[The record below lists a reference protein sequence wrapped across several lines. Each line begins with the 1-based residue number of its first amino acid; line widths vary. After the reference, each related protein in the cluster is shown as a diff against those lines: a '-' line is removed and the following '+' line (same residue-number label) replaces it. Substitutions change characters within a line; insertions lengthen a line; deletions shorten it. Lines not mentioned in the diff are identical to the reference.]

1 MTNDVIFIFHVH
13 HIMMFLPQENA
24 EVECVHVA
32 AINPGALF
40 GLITFSHKIGL
51 YDVQGPIPVVK
62 YVSIPPDMDG
72 KLPVDLDMAMP
83 LPAFLAPVCSFFC
96 LLPTLLAFHFI
107 LIACIIYSYLTK
119 VEASFV

>member
-1 MTNDVIFIFHVH
+1 MLLIFIVQISYLLCKALISDMLH
-13 HIMMFLPQENA
+13 L
-24 EVECVHVA
+24 A

-83 LPAFLAPVCSFFC
+83 LPAFLAPVCSSFC
-96 LLPTLLAFHFI
+96 LFLTTSRLHALPLCLVG
-107 LIACIIYSYLTK
+107 SYCTPT
-119 VEASFV
+119 

>member
-1 MTNDVIFIFHVH
+1 MCDVLH
-13 HIMMFLPQENA
+13 L
-24 EVECVHVA
+24 A

-62 YVSIPPDMDG
+62 YVSIPPDMDA

-83 LPAFLAPVCSFFC
+83 LPAFLAPVCSAYFPPLLNAC
-96 LLPTLLAFHFI
+96 LLIFFGLFLLI
-107 LIACIIYSYLTK
+107 LIIALRRERTLRTWFC
-119 VEASFV
+119 

>member
-1 MTNDVIFIFHVH
+1 MLFTFDFICGDQRYGIYYPYTPHHVV
-13 HIMMFLPQENA
+13 LALKNT
-24 EVECVHVA
+24 EVKGVHLA

-72 KLPVDLDMAMP
+72 KLPVDLDMAMS
-83 LPAFLAPVCSFFC
+83 LSSFLAPVCSSFC
-96 LLPTLLAFHFI
+96 LLST
-107 LIACIIYSYLTK
+107 
-119 VEASFV
+119 

>member
-1 MTNDVIFIFHVH
+1 
-13 HIMMFLPQENA
+13 
-24 EVECVHVA
+24 VA

-83 LPAFLAPVCSFFC
+83 LPAFLAPVCSSFC
-96 LLPTLLAFHFI
+96 LLPTLLVLSFHFD
-107 LIACIIYSYLTK
+107 CMFYLVK
-119 VEASFV
+119 VEVFFAYSHQHFK